1 MRFQEALVRDELS
14 ACIVN
19 KKIYKSLQV
28 PRDEVIFNIGNI
40 QI

>member
-1 MRFQEALVRDELS
+1 MRYQEALVRDELS

-19 KKIYKSLQV
+19 IKIYKNLQV